1 MCKRK
6 MLRKSTA
13 NAKPWSISRN
23 KLLVSHASPHDSV
36 KQHLKSSLGLGAML
50 YAEAEHHDLAFA
62 LGEAYDR
69 GLTFQAFGAVGVAG
83 DQNVLGIIGIP
94 GDHRALHVGRR
105 RGGLEG
111 DGAVVKRGHLVRHP
125 VTHGMVG
132 VDVDTQQRAG
142 NVEVRRLYASSS
154 LGGGGE
160 RVAHRQVELFAHNR
174 VRGAGQRDERAT
186 FLYKVVQRAQALLA
200 DTTCVFR
207 RKVFSVSF
215 AALAAVD
222 DDLARGVGK
231 NDHVVAVVE
240 IAGLYF
246 FVLDVLQVELV
257 LLEDKPGP
265 SLIERCDVR
274 FVESDAD
281 GVERHSGFGQVRH
294 GVEKQA

>member
-62 LGEAYDR
+62 LGETYDR
-69 GLTFQAFGAVGVAG
+69 GLAFQALSPVGVAG
-83 DQNVLGIIGIP
+83 DQNVLGIVGIP

-111 DGAVVKRGHLVRHP
+111 DGTVVECGYLARHP

-142 NVEVRRLYASSS
+142 NVEIGCLYASSS

-174 VRGAGQRDERAT
+174 VRGAGQRDERAA
-186 FLYKVVQRAQALLA
+186 FFDKVVQRAQALLA
-200 DTTCVFR
+200 HPAGIFR
-207 RKVFSVSF
+207 RKLFPVSL

-231 NDHVVAVVE
+231 NDHVVAAVE

-257 LLEDKPGP
+257 LLEDKSGP
-265 SLIERCDVR
+265 SLIERCYVGL
-274 FVESDAD
+274 VKSDA
-281 GVERHSGFGQVRH
+281 GRFERHNVFGQVRE
-294 GVEKQA
+294 GV